1 MPVFHLFQIF
11 VEWLIIYLYMKIALI
26 ALFAVLSAAT
36 MVPHV
41 GPVDTHIP
49 KVYKMELND
58 SP

>member
-1 MPVFHLFQIF
+1 
-11 VEWLIIYLYMKIALI
+11 MKIALI
-26 ALFAVLSAAT
+26 ALLAVLSAAT

-58 SP
+58 SPEQRWAPIAKDYA